1 MNATYLAFAAAVA
14 LLIASPGPVVA
25 LVVADARRSWPAWT
39 ILGGVISAQL
49 LLIAALMLI
58 YLALDLKPVILE
70 WGQVLGGLYLIW
82 LGADGLC
89 GGGGE
94 EAREVPRPQSHYFWR
109 AMAVGLSNPKDI
121 LFFLAFLPGF
131 ILPAQPFAL
140 QALAL
145 ITIWALVDV
154 SILITYSLV
163 SRQLSSNDRLQGL
176 LDLLPNFF
184 LLALGLVSCGM
195 GVNSLIG

>member
-1 MNATYLAFAAAVA
+1 MNATYLAFAAAVT

-49 LLIAALMLI
+49 LLVAALVLI
-58 YLALDLKPVILE
+58 YLALDLEPVILE
-70 WGQVLGGLYLIW
+70 WGQVIGGLYLIW

-89 GGGGE
+89 GGGEGNTNLPRS
-94 EAREVPRPQSHYFWR
+94 EAHYFWR

-131 ILPAQPFAL
+131 ILPAQPFAP
-140 QALAL
+140 QAVAL
-145 ITIWALVDV
+145 IAIWALVDV
-154 SILITYSLV
+154 SILIAYSLV
-163 SRQLSSNDRLQGL
+163 SRHLSSHERLQRV
-176 LDLLPNFF
+176 LDLLPSFF
-184 LLALGLVSCGM
+184 LLGLGLVSCGM
-195 GVNSLIG
+195 GVTSLVN

>member
-25 LVVADARRSWPAWT
+25 LVIADARRSWPAWT
-39 ILGGVISAQL
+39 ILGGVLSAQL

-58 YLALDLKPVILE
+58 YLALDLKPVVLE
-70 WGQVLGGLYLIW
+70 WGQVIGGLYLIW

-89 GGGGE
+89 GGNDGTPSL
-94 EAREVPRPQSHYFWR
+94 PRPQSHYFWR

-131 ILPAQPFAL
+131 ILPAQPFAP

-145 ITIWALVDV
+145 IAIWALVDV

-163 SRQLSSNDRLQGL
+163 SRRLSSHERLQGL
-176 LDLLPNFF
+176 LDLLPSFF
-184 LLALGLVSCGM
+184 LLALGLISCGM
-195 GVNSLIG
+195 GITNLMD

>member
-25 LVVADARRSWPAWT
+25 LVIADARRSWPAWT

-49 LLIAALMLI
+49 LLVAALVLI
-58 YLALDLKPVILE
+58 YLALDLEPVILE

-89 GGGGE
+89 GGGEGNTNLPRS
-94 EAREVPRPQSHYFWR
+94 EAHYFWR

-131 ILPAQPFAL
+131 ILPAQPFAP

-145 ITIWALVDV
+145 IAIWALVDV
-154 SILITYSLV
+154 SILIAYSLL
-163 SRQLSSNDRLQGL
+163 SRHLSSHERLQRV
-176 LDLLPNFF
+176 LDLLPSFF
-184 LLALGLVSCGM
+184 LLGLGLVSCGM
-195 GVNSLIG
+195 GVTSLVN